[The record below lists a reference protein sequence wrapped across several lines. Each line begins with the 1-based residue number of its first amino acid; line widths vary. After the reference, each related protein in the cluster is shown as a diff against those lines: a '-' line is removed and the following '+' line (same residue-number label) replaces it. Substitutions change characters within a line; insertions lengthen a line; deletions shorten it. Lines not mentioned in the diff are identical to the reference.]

1 MRIKTGYLFLI
12 LLFIGIK
19 GLTQICPNPGQNPAS
34 AFPVCGVSTFSQTS
48 VPICAGSAIPG
59 PCGAGLFDKNPYW
72 YSFTCFTGGTLGFQI
87 KPINL
92 ADDYDWQVF
101 DITGRNPNDVYTD
114 PTLFVACSWS
124 GSGGI
129 TGASSAGTSLIACAG
144 GTPLFTSMPTLI
156 VGHNYLLMVSH
167 WTNSQIGYSLTFT
180 GGTAVITDPLAPDVK
195 SASASC
201 DGTQV
206 VVHFNKKMRCNSI
219 AGNGSDFTIA
229 GATVISAAGYGC
241 TTGFDTDSVL
251 LLLSAPLA
259 SGNYNV
265 AVAIGA
271 DGNTVMDNCG
281 TEVTAGANVPFTIN
295 AQPSIP
301 MGTITPPTCAP
312 VTLTLTFT
320 DPILCNSIAADG
332 SDFVVTGP
340 SAVTVNA
347 ATAVSCTGGLTNSIS
362 LQLNAAVIT
371 AGTYQVTIANG
382 TDGNTLLGQCNRKVL
397 ASANTTF
404 TLAPQPPLAMGSILT
419 VACVPSTLSVTFPQ
433 PVTCSSIAA
442 NGSDFIVVGPA
453 GTVTVTGATAV
464 SCDANGETTTV
475 TLQLAAAVTTP
486 GAYTLGAAIGND
498 GNTITGTCGRQVI
511 AGAFTQFTIPPQ
523 TPVNM
528 AAVTAPP
535 CIPTSITLTFPELI
549 NCNSV
554 AANGSDFTITGP
566 SAVTIISAT
575 AVNCNASGETT
586 TITLQ
591 FSAPILTTGVYQV
604 VAATGSDGNTITAG
618 VCNRQVVAGN
628 TAPFTLAAQPALPM
642 ATVTPPPCIPPS
654 VTLVFPEPIKCNSI
668 AADGSDF
675 IVTGPSAVTVV
686 GATPVNCD
694 ANGETTTV
702 TVRFFTNVLGIGTY
716 QVQAVQGSD
725 GNTIIGACN
734 RSVTAGITAA
744 FTLVAQ
750 PPVPIG
756 TVNNTSCAPTS
767 VVIDFTETLDCTS
780 LTPTGSE
787 FTITGP
793 SGVVIASAGGQ
804 CNINPNN
811 PKLVINFTAPIAV
824 GGTYRIQ
831 VGNGTDGN
839 TIRGDCNRYIAVGDF
854 VTFDVP
860 VVPPVVMDSIVPIAC
875 SPSSLKLILD
885 APIRCSSIAPDG
897 SDFIVSGTSPVTVA
911 SAAGVCDVNGLT
923 TQINIQLSS
932 PIVVGGTYSV
942 QLTAGSDGNTFLSEC
957 YRPAP
962 VAQLSFIASDTVS
975 AIFQHQIQYDCEND
989 VIDFSHDGQHNVN
1002 QWTWTVNGAAA
1013 STSQAFSQSFSAS
1026 SNNQVQLT
1034 VSNGLCS
1041 NTYTKTIVL
1050 NNKVVAAFKGPDI
1063 TCPEDSVS
1071 FTDISTGEIAT
1082 WQWSFG
1088 NGQTSSLQTPP
1099 AQVYP
1104 TTGTETLYP
1113 VSLTIDNGL
1122 GCQTTAT
1129 KTIKVFSTCIIAVP
1143 TAFTPDGDG
1152 LNDYLYPLNAI
1163 KAEKL
1168 DFKVFNRWGQLVF
1181 HSKDWT
1187 QKWDGKI
1194 NGLPQGTNVYVWTL
1208 SYVHRDTKVKYEL
1221 KGTSTLIR

>member
-124 GSGGI
+124 GAGGI

-180 GGTAVITDPLAPDVK
+180 GGTAVITDPLLPDVK

-251 LLLSAPLA
+251 LLLSASLA
-259 SGNYNV
+259 PGNYNV

-295 AQPSIP
+295 TQPSLA
-301 MGTITPPTCAP
+301 MGTIAPPACAP
-312 VTLTLTFT
+312 VTLTLTFAE
-320 DPILCNSIAADG
+320 PILCSSVAANG
-332 SDFVVTGP
+332 SDFVITGP

-347 ATAVSCTGGLTNSIS
+347 ATAVNCVGILTNSIT

-371 AGTYQVTIANG
+371 PGTYQVALAIG
-382 TDGNTLLGQCNRKVL
+382 TDGNTLLGQCNRNVPVNAN
-397 ASANTTF
+397 ASF
-404 TLAPQPPLAMGSILT
+404 TIAPQPPLLMAGVTIAS
-419 VACVPSTLSVTFPQ
+419 CVPSTLNLIFPQ
-433 PVTCSSIAA
+433 PINCNSVAA
-442 NGSDFIVVGPA
+442 NGSDFVITGPA
-453 GTVTVTGATAV
+453 SVTITSATATN
-464 SCDANGETTTV
+464 CDANGQTTTV
-475 TLQLAAAVTTP
+475 SVQLSVPMAVSGTYQMAAAN
-486 GAYTLGAAIGND
+486 GSD
-498 GNTITGTCGRQVI
+498 GNTITGSCARQITV
-511 AGAFTQFTIPPQ
+511 GTFTQFNIPPQ

-528 AAVTAPP
+528 ATVTPPP
-535 CIPTSITLTFPELI
+535 CIPTSITLTFPELV

-591 FSAPILTTGVYQV
+591 FSAPILTTGAYQV
-604 VAATGSDGNTITAG
+604 VAAIGSDGNTITAG

-668 AADGSDF
+668 AANGSDF

-702 TVRFFTNVLGIGTY
+702 TVRFFTNVLGIGNY

-734 RSVTAGITAA
+734 RAVTVGNTASFSLA
-744 FTLVAQ
+744 PQ

-756 TVNNTSCAPTS
+756 TVTNTSCAPTS

-804 CNINPNN
+804 CNINPSN
-811 PKLVINFTAPIAV
+811 PKLVINFAAPIAV

-854 VTFDVP
+854 VTFTVP

-875 SPSSLKLILD
+875 APSSLKLILD
-885 APIRCSSIAPDG
+885 APIRCSSIAADG
-897 SDFIVSGTSPVTVA
+897 SDFIVSGAAPVTVA
-911 SAAGVCDVNGLT
+911 SAAGVCDANGLT
-923 TQINIQLSS
+923 TQINIQLSA
-932 PIVVGGTYSV
+932 PIVIGGNYTV
-942 QLTAGSDGNTFLSEC
+942 QLTPGSDGNTFLSEC

-975 AIFQHQIQYDCEND
+975 AVFQHQIQFDCQTDLIN
-989 VIDFSHDGQHNVN
+989 FSHDGQHNVN
-1002 QWTWTVNGAAA
+1002 QWTWTVNGAGA
-1013 STSQAFSQSFSAS
+1013 SSSQTFSQSFSAS
-1026 SNNQVQLT
+1026 STNQVQLT

-1041 NTYTKTIVL
+1041 DTYNETIIL
-1050 NNKVVAAFKGPDI
+1050 NNKVTAGFSGPDMA
-1063 TCPEDSVS
+1063 CPDDSVG
-1071 FTDISTGEIAT
+1071 FRNLSTGEIDT
-1082 WQWSFG
+1082 WQWTFG
-1088 NGQTSSLQTPP
+1088 NGQTSSLQNPP

-1104 TTGTETLYP
+1104 TTGIETLYP
-1113 VSLTIDNGL
+1113 VSLTVENSM
-1122 GCQTTAT
+1122 GCQTSMT
-1129 KTIKVFSTCIIAVP
+1129 KSIKVFASCIIAVP